1 LLTTAAALPALP
13 WHRALARRIATHTL
27 VKIMGT
33 TVGISVF
40 FWIYFW
46 VMHNPHSAPLLM
58 PVTALD
64 RWFEVRSLAL
74 PLYGSLWLYV
84 ALPGAFAKDKAEL
97 YGLARASA
105 LMSGLGLAF
114 FWLVPTATPPF
125 AVDWNAHPALQFL
138 KTADAAGNAFPS
150 LHVSFAVF
158 SAIVLARQL
167 RTVGAPRAALLVNG
181 LWCWG
186 IVYSTLAVRQH
197 VLVDVLGGVALG
209 AWVAWAFG
217 FVATRRPSLPPSAPA
232 YRSPR

>member
-1 LLTTAAALPALP
+1 MLTTQAAFPALP

-27 VKIMGT
+27 VKIVGT

-46 VMHNPHSAPLLM
+46 VMHNPHSAPFLM

-64 RWFEVRSLAL
+64 RWFDVRSEAL
-74 PLYGSLWLYV
+74 PLYGSLWVYV
-84 ALPGAFAKDKAEL
+84 ALPAALAKDKAQL
-97 YGLARASA
+97 YRLARASA

-125 AVDWNAHPALQFL
+125 TIDWSAHPALQFL

-150 LHVSFAVF
+150 LHVAFAVF

-167 RTVGAPRAALLVNG
+167 RTVGAPRAIELVNW
-181 LWCWG
+181 LWCAG
-186 IVYSTLAVRQH
+186 IAYSTLAVRQH
-197 VLVDVLGGVALG
+197 VLVDVLGGAALG
-209 AWVAWAFG
+209 VWVAWAFG
-217 FVATRRPSLPPSAPA
+217 FVATRKPSLAPSTPV
-232 YRSPR
+232 YRSPH